1 MQPRLLPAGL
11 PLPQAAGGLPERDT
25 GHPQRPRM
33 VLVWR
38 TSCRRDLWTDGS
50 ESQFSIDFSMYFS
63 LATKILLKRCF
74 LFLVHCKGG
83 LNASEALVPSSGQL
97 GPQVS
102 SIRLASC
109 WPLPPA

>member
-1 MQPRLLPAGL
+1 
-11 PLPQAAGGLPERDT
+11 
-25 GHPQRPRM
+25 
-33 VLVWR
+33 
-38 TSCRRDLWTDGS
+38 
-50 ESQFSIDFSMYFS
+50 MYFS

-109 WPLPPA
+109 WPVPPA